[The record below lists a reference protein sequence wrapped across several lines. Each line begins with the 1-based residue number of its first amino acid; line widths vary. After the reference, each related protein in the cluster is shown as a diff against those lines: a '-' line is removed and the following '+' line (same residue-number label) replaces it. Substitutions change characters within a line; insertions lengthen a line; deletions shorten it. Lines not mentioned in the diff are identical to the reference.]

1 MTAVTPVQFHPD
13 ALAAPV
19 DVSWWQIL
27 FVDPGSIVFTLLVTL
42 VLVGIAITI
51 RVRYGRFYKLQ
62 RAAFDHRRTTDA
74 EVMARQESFQ
84 QLISQQYG
92 VTNGHNQQ
100 VLAKAEEALRL
111 NAQTL
116 AQIVEM
122 NRTLTR
128 IVERLEPPGG
138 AAA

>member
-1 MTAVTPVQFHPD
+1 MFAVTPVQFHPD

-27 FVDPGSIVFTLLVTL
+27 LGDPASTAFTILVSVMLIGIV
-42 VLVGIAITI
+42 ITI
-51 RVRYGRFYKLQ
+51 RRRYGRFYNLQ
-62 RAAFDHRRTTDA
+62 QAALDHRRTTDA
-74 EVMARQESFQ
+74 QVLAHQDTFQ

-92 VTNGHNQQ
+92 VTNSHNQQ

-128 IVERLEPPGG
+128 IVERLEQPGG
-138 AAA
+138 ATT